1 MNKENKK
8 SDIVI
13 LVISIL
19 GLIAVAIDITRN
31 ALYTYLNIKL
41 Y

>member
-8 SDIVI
+8 SGIVI
-13 LVISIL
+13 LVISIVIL
-19 GLIAVAIDITRN
+19 IGLAIDLTRN